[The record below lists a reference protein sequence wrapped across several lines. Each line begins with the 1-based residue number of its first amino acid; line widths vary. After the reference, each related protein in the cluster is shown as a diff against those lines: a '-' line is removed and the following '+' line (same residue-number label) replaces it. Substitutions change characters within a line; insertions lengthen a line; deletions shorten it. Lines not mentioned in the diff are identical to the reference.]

1 MGTRRTQRQ
10 EWQRRFIQ
18 ERAMQVFAD
27 HGYHGATMEQV
38 AEAAE
43 VSKGTLYNY
52 FDSKEDLFGS
62 LVERGIDELFAMVDE
77 VVAGGGSLAEITQR
91 LVLHFLE
98 YFESRLGMRLMFL
111 AEGDQT
117 ATTHQEIRTLMRSRH
132 RAFIERVA
140 DLIRLGQERGVL
152 RPGDP
157 VRAAVVIINI
167 LFAEVQLDAMRAQ
180 DTPPSEGAEEITAY
194 ILGALGVVPETTQPP
209 AGEATPFP
217 QGKTTQLPAG
227 EGIHS

>member
-1 MGTRRTQRQ
+1 MGTRRKERL
-10 EWQRRFIQ
+10 EWQRQFIQ

-27 HGYHGATMEQV
+27 HGYHGATMELV

-52 FDSKEDLFGS
+52 FTSKHDLFSS
-62 LVERGIDELFAMVDE
+62 LVERGIDELFSMVDQ
-77 VVAGGGSLAEITQR
+77 VVDAGGSIQEITQR

-111 AEGDQT
+111 SDGDQVPST
-117 ATTHQEIRTLMRSRH
+117 RREIRTLMQSRH

-140 DLIRLGQERGVL
+140 GLIRLGQERGIV

-157 VRAAVVIINI
+157 VRAAAVVISI
-167 LFAEVQLDAMRAQ
+167 LFAEIQLDAMRGQ
-180 DTPPSEGAEEITAY
+180 DTPPSEGADEITAY
-194 ILGALGVVPETTQPP
+194 ILGALGFPLESPQPTT
-209 AGEATPFP
+209 
-217 QGKTTQLPAG
+217 G
-227 EGIHS
+227 EGTLS